1 MNKSIDELIG
11 EIRGLAHNRLD
22 RDQQERIINELRA
35 HFDASIQAR
44 FELDP
49 NHVGAEHEA
58 VISFGDPVVF
68 VDKMVAAHPPMRNSW
83 MDRDASAAL
92 LAIMGLACSLL
103 PLVSK
108 LVLPISRQW
117 QVFPWTLLLLLS
129 CATGVSK
136 SVSRT
141 IFPDRLELFTSDRNL
156 TKGASSGMREFN
168 CRSSAS
174 DSPEL
179 LRAAG
184 TVIKNSRRSIHFDSC
199 RSRSNIPA
207 RINFRS
213 LTFCISQ

>member
-11 EIRGLAHNRLD
+11 EIRGLAHKRLD
-22 RDQQERIINELRA
+22 KDQQERIINELRA
-35 HFDASIQAR
+35 HFDASVQAR
-44 FELDP
+44 FELGP

-129 CATGVSK
+129 CAAAICSWNARRPQIVALVANYFIGVAIWTLAATGADFPFRGPIPDIVARHFIAAVSI
-136 SVSRT
+136 SGIIAACIGAFSIMSWALARA
-141 IFPDRLELFTSDRNL
+141 LERR
-156 TKGASSGMREFN
+156 K
-168 CRSSAS
+168 
-174 DSPEL
+174 EL
-179 LRAAG
+179 GLA
-184 TVIKNSRRSIHFDSC
+184 
-199 RSRSNIPA
+199 
-207 RINFRS
+207 
-213 LTFCISQ
+213 